1 MLVEPL
7 ISSRSDQGIDKIEF
21 GNTTVVRQIRK
32 SIEDLHE
39 SYTISKAY
47 LKSGIISA
55 VLNKDNTLIY
65 AITKSCTLIV
75 FNPLTKE
82 IEKTLNLS
90 NNLPTCITVS
100 TEQNLITIGTNHG
113 KIIGVDFTS
122 FTIKFIHNY
131 RDDPIKSIAITAESL
146 YIINA
151 SNEMVSLAKN
161 DGKAGSTK
169 IPDREFILQR
179 KDGTFFSGGLEDIR
193 LQTSFFYAT
202 KIYEARDKVL
212 AIFHTHKYVLAS
224 LENNICEIIEIE
236 TGKILDDIYVL
247 DTATYITMT
256 TDEKI
261 LIVGDNLGKVT
272 FYDLEYPDIHI
283 EFQMSSRPITFLY
296 IMQETRQLFAFS
308 GEIRVSIV
316 NIPNFDKVRSTKA
329 FTNFLMFVGND
340 KIAYKERETIYFLDL
355 RTNQPKPVF
364 KMRGLSPVF
373 CFIKPY
379 HLVSTAGQS
388 LIFLNVQNSKL
399 TQFKHSKVLYSKCI
413 VVDPQNFSLTIS
425 TNDRTLI
432 TFDLEKFQFM
442 HETYSFDGDIRSIA
456 YCSREVL
463 AFSYK
468 QFFSLY
474 QLASNSISFTCEE
487 LDSSIEEL
495 LCNKEYLYAGT
506 EEAEIYIFNW
516 KLGLQI
522 YVLESSSESKI
533 NKLWIG
539 GNNLISASSDKITFW
554 DLSTHTRVFSVE
566 PLLKND
572 VLDVSPDHH
581 LIAYATGSNIIF
593 MQNPYYSKSFRIFG
607 GTMDEIPGFVKIL
620 NSIYNLNKVEHNPEY
635 NEWIIM
641 PNRTNIGH
649 IYAIMNM
656 PDNLR
661 EFISSGGAIIN
672 NSMDYN
678 VLSYCVNKNLD
689 ACTVIII
696 EELKKKL
703 VQNPFSFSFIN
714 HNMLQSL
721 NLKGSELLS
730 KLYDLIYITS
740 NQGLISMFGPE
751 DLSLPIYYHSEE
763 FEITQNNFF
772 EVQKQEDN
780 DDSNIPV
787 QYKQSLIKLSLE
799 IGSTDSKSFIRSLMK
814 CPYQDI
820 FTSLL
825 VQDILNEKWNKLK
838 WVLYIQGF
846 VYIAHLFVFGFLLF
860 FPEEAPYLSIVLF
873 ILNLLLTIYELFQVY
888 VLLLDY
894 LSDPWNWIDF
904 LRLFSMN
911 LFIILYWQKD
921 EKDPDSLIYFYTNSI
936 VTFLIF
942 LRGISYFRLF
952 ESTRY
957 MIDLIKE
964 SITDMLG
971 FILVLAFSVI
981 SFAFIFYT
989 LEDPKNKSS
998 LIDNIVNSYSINLG
1012 GGEIKGGALYKLLFY
1027 FATVIN
1033 PIILL
1038 NLLIS
1043 ILGSTFE
1050 RVESSRIISNYKEL
1064 ASLVLE
1070 VEQLFTMKVEN
1081 RSFFLQSCLMP
1092 EEIVIPEPLTAKIKK
1107 TSQRLKNMELR
1118 FDEAF
1123 EKIDTIAENTTKLLE
1138 QTLKPES
1145 KPEPKE
1151 N

>member
-7 ISSRSDQGIDKIEF
+7 ISSRSDQAIEKIDF

-32 SIEDLHE
+32 TIEDLHQ
-39 SYTISKAY
+39 SFTIEKAY

-55 VLNKDNTLIY
+55 VLNKENTLIY
-65 AITKSCTLIV
+65 AITKSCTLIL

-82 IEKTLNLS
+82 IEKTLNLPNLS

-100 TEQNLITIGTNHG
+100 PDQDLITIGTNQG
-113 KIIGVDFTS
+113 KIIGVNLTS
-122 FTIKFIHNY
+122 FTIKFNHNI
-131 RDDPIKSIAITAESL
+131 RGNPIKGLAILPESF
-146 YIINA
+146 YIID
-151 SNEMVSLAKN
+151 SLNEMISVAKDN
-161 DGKAGSTK
+161 GTLGTTR

-193 LQTSFFYAT
+193 LQTSFFYAS

-236 TGKILDDIYVL
+236 TGKIVDDIYVL
-247 DTATYITMT
+247 ETPTYITMT
-256 TDEKI
+256 SDEKV

-272 FYDLEYPDIHI
+272 FYDLEYQDIHI

-296 IMQETRQLFAFS
+296 IMQDTKQLFAFS
-308 GEIRVSIV
+308 GDIRVSIV
-316 NIPNFDKVRSTKA
+316 KIPTFNSVRSSKA
-329 FTNFLMFVGND
+329 FTSFVIFVGND
-340 KIAYKERETIYFLDL
+340 KIAYKERETVYFMDL
-355 RTNQPKPVF
+355 VSNQPKPIL

-373 CFIKPY
+373 CFIEPY

-388 LIFLNVQNSKL
+388 LIFLNAQNSKL
-399 TQFKHSKVLYSKCI
+399 TQFKHPKVLYSKCI
-413 VVDPQNFSLTIS
+413 VVDPLGLSLAIS

-432 TFDLEKFQFM
+432 TFDLQKFEFI
-442 HETYSFDGDIRSIA
+442 HESYGFDGDVRSIA
-456 YCSREVL
+456 YCSSNVL

-474 QLASNSISFTCEE
+474 QIDSNTISFICEE
-487 LDSSIEEL
+487 LESCVEEL
-495 LCNKEYLYAGT
+495 LCNNEYLYAGT

-533 NKLWIG
+533 TKLWIG
-539 GNNLISASSDKITFW
+539 ENNLISASSDKITFW
-554 DLSTHTRVFSVE
+554 DLSTHTKVFSVE

-572 VLDVSPDHH
+572 FLDVSPDNT
-581 LIAYATGSNIIF
+581 LIAYSTGSNIIF
-593 MQNPYYSKSFRIFG
+593 MRNPYHFKTFRIFG
-607 GTMDEIPGFVKIL
+607 GTMDEIPAFVKTL

-649 IYAIMNM
+649 IYAIMNL

-661 EFISSGGAIIN
+661 DFISSGGAIIN

-689 ACTVIII
+689 ACTIIII

-703 VQNPFSFSFIN
+703 VQNPFAFSFIN
-714 HNMLQSL
+714 HKMLQSL

-730 KLYDLIYITS
+730 KLYDLIYIIS
-740 NQGLISMFGPE
+740 NQGLISMFGPS
-751 DLSLPIYYHSEE
+751 DLSLPLYFHSND
-763 FEITQNNFF
+763 FEITQNSFF
-772 EVQKQEDN
+772 EVQIQEDK

-799 IGSTDSKSFIRSLMK
+799 IGSTDSKLFISSLIK

-820 FTSLL
+820 FTTLL

-888 VLLLDY
+888 VLHLDY

-921 EKDPDSLIYFYTNSI
+921 EKDPDSDIYFYTNSI

-989 LEDPKNKSS
+989 LEDPKNKST
-998 LIDNIVNSYSINLG
+998 LVDNIINSYSINIG
-1012 GGEIKGGALYKLLFY
+1012 GGEIKGGSLYKILFY
-1027 FATVIN
+1027 IATVIN

-1043 ILGSTFE
+1043 ILGNTFE

-1064 ASLVLE
+1064 ASLILE
-1070 VEQLFTMKVEN
+1070 VEQLYTMKIEN
-1081 RSFFLQSCLMP
+1081 KSYFLQSCLMP
-1092 EEIVIPEPLTAKIKK
+1092 EEIIIPEPLTAKLKK
-1107 TSQRLKNMELR
+1107 TSQRLKNMDIK

-1123 EKIDTIAENTTKLLE
+1123 EKIDTIAENTTKLL
-1138 QTLKPES
+1138 QQIQ
-1145 KPEPKE
+1145 KPEPKD
-1151 N
+1151 